1 MLLVKTHCVWHAS
14 DTSLGC
20 KTHFQLSYCSAVPG
34 SVYWAFSCR
43 NRRDNVTPDQIPLY
57 PIKEL
62 TDRIQPKEIFIFL
75 RMKKKTELLRLFI
88 PPKIRAKKERHKSNC
103 VLQNDRQRSWSVFP
117 SAARASW
124 PGLEQQ
130 NTEPLAWPQRNT
142 SLLIQTKNKRGR
154 EMEACSASGAV
165 CRCLI
170 MVYTRC
176 RSGFTAGHSWDE
188 TAGHGA
194 STAASSCTLW
204 SRRSGRSEPEAAG
217 SHSLDDPPSSPW
229 CKCSS
234 GP

>member
-1 MLLVKTHCVWHAS
+1 M
-14 DTSLGC
+14 
-20 KTHFQLSYCSAVPG
+20 
-34 SVYWAFSCR
+34 
-43 NRRDNVTPDQIPLY
+43 
-57 PIKEL
+57 
-62 TDRIQPKEIFIFL
+62 
-75 RMKKKTELLRLFI
+75 
-88 PPKIRAKKERHKSNC
+88 AKKERHKRSC
-103 VLQNDRQRSWSVFP
+103 VLQNDRQSWSIFP

-154 EMEACSASGAV
+154 EMEVCSASGAV

-204 SRRSGRSEPEAAG
+204 LWRSGGWSWRLQGHTVWMTLRPFLDVNAQVGHKTVHAAANYT
-217 SHSLDDPPSSPW
+217 S
-229 CKCSS
+229 
-234 GP
+234 